1 MYEATFELETITPLF
16 MRGADQRKAEF
27 RSASIKGVMRW
38 WFRALAGNYFG
49 NNIAKLR
56 EAECRVFGCAGS
68 GGTRRSA
75 VIVEVEPVES
85 DGEYSPKSEYESY
98 FWFSQTGRNS
108 RGAVLPGLT
117 LTITLE
123 GRDEDSLKL
132 AVLSLWAA
140 LHLGGFGSRSRKF
153 GGSLFPKGEPEG
165 DVSLDIPFVPGE
177 NVKEFY
183 KGVFGGKRNI
193 TSEFSKILGDMGFK
207 QGSQYEGLPGYP
219 ILNRE
224 HSLIVVGNP
233 KEDVSEVIKD
243 VGEWYLGTAGDG
255 DKFEGGFR
263 FKYANRRIP
272 HTIHKK
278 YQQGEERIGSIDA
291 ASERRPFLGLPIPF
305 YKSFGRESVKF
316 TVDHRNANRRASGL
330 LFTVNAVRSQNAT
343 EYYPVITLF
352 RYKFLPGYEGPVRYR
367 GGVYKGREK
376 VANAAGDLFI
386 IEREQDGEVEYL
398 KYLGEL
404 SSSLSTKFT
413 PVYGSKEVS
422 Q

>member
-38 WFRALAGNYFG
+38 WFRALAGSYFG

-56 EAECRVFGCAGS
+56 EAECRVFGCAGG

-85 DGEYSPKSEYESY
+85 NGEYSPKNEYESY

-132 AVLSLWAA
+132 AVLSLWTA

-153 GGSLFPKGEPEG
+153 GGSLFPKKEPGG
-165 DVSLDIPFVPGE
+165 DVNLDISFVPGQDVE
-177 NVKEFY
+177 EFY
-183 KGVFGGKRNI
+183 KGVFEGERNI
-193 TSEFSKILGDMGFK
+193 TSEFSKILRDMGFK
-207 QGSQYEGLPGYP
+207 PGPRYGRLPEYP
-219 ILNRE
+219 VLNRE
-224 HSLIVVGNP
+224 HSLIVVGDP
-233 KEDVSEVIKD
+233 KGDVSEAIKD
-243 VGEWYLGTAGDG
+243 VGEWYLGTVGKG
-255 DKFEGGFR
+255 GKFEGGFR

-272 HTIHKK
+272 HKIHEK
-278 YQQGEERIGSIDA
+278 YQQGEERIGSIDVA
-291 ASERRPFLGLPIPF
+291 PERRPFLGLPIPF
-305 YKSFGRESVKF
+305 YKSFGTESVKF
-316 TVDHRNANRRASGL
+316 TVDHWNADRRASCL
-330 LFTVNAVRSQNAT
+330 LFTVNAVKSQNAT

-376 VANAAGDLFI
+376 VANAAGALFI
-386 IEREQDGEVEYL
+386 IERGQDGEVEYL
-398 KYLGEL
+398 KYLREL
-404 SSSLSTKFT
+404 SLSLSTKFT
-413 PVYGSKEVS
+413 PVYGSEEVF